1 MTKVVGHILKLN
13 ANMYT
18 STSINDCTWPWSLKL
33 FGIRPTSCEL
43 ITTMKT
49 LLFPLLVGGY
59 LGVLG

>member
-13 ANMYT
+13 ANMYM
-18 STSINDCTWPWSLKL
+18 STSINDYTWLWSLKL

-49 LLFPLLVGGY
+49 SVF
-59 LGVLG
+59 

>member
-13 ANMYT
+13 ANMYM
-18 STSINDCTWPWSLKL
+18 STSINDYTWLWSLKL

-49 LLFPLLVGGY
+49 SVFSLYLLEAIFMC
-59 LGVLG
+59 